1 MLANKID
8 LMSRYVNSLLTSGNF
23 FSFKYVLSSHSLFCD
38 FFYSY
43 TVLSLKLN
51 IIFVFIFQACMINR
65 YSMEIP
71 IAPGLTIKFI
81 WRKALFPKLLA
92 NRFAL
97 PNICF
102 TFFYSISLNNV
113 LMEAHRKNV
122 EREVWKIRPPE
133 L

>member
-38 FFYSY
+38 FFYPY

-81 WRKALFPKLLA
+81 RRKALFPKLLA

-102 TFFYSISLNNV
+102 TFFTLYPLIMS
-113 LMEAHRKNV
+113 
-122 EREVWKIRPPE
+122 
-133 L
+133 